1 MNGKPR
7 AYVLIFSQNSAE
19 EDTIASLVMTSS
31 STATGSPQIGK
42 LITRVGFTV
51 NRHCCLAFPNG
62 YSSLFPIPSQKLPP
76 RLRAS
81 PVTAAAKKKNG
92 KDKKADSHSFVSKPD
107 EATGPF
113 PEAVLLKQSLNR
125 SSFVALTSTDI
136 VDSGPVGSPGFLPS
150 ILKKV
155 QEDGR
160 LQPEFAD
167 AEEREL
173 YDFLNLQLESDLDVE
188 QMRHYEVVYLIH
200 EDHMEEVED
209 VNLKVQD
216 FLREN
221 KGKVWRFSDWGVRRL
236 AYKIKKAKRAHYILM
251 NFELE
256 AKLINDFKSMLDKD
270 ERVIRHLVIKRDKAI
285 TEDCPPPPEFQ
296 SLRAGMDD
304 DDDDDDDDDYDDYEA
319 EEGVI
324 YVDDDEEGERV
335 KKTTKTTTLG
345 RKGRSLT
352 AEKVGR

>member
-1 MNGKPR
+1 M
-7 AYVLIFSQNSAE
+7 
-19 EDTIASLVMTSS
+19 ASLVMTSS
-31 STATGSPQIGK
+31 STATLSPQIGK
-42 LITRVGFTV
+42 LITGVGFTV
-51 NRHCCLAFPNG
+51 NRRCCLAFPNG
-62 YSSLFPIPSQKLPP
+62 YSSLFPIPPQKLPP

-81 PVTAAAKKKNG
+81 PVTAAVKKKNG
-92 KDKKADSHSFVSKPD
+92 KNKKADSHSFVSKPD

-113 PEAVLLKQSLNR
+113 PEAVLLKQ
-125 SSFVALTSTDI
+125 
-136 VDSGPVGSPGFLPS
+136 
-150 ILKKV
+150 KKV

-200 EDHMEEVED
+200 EDHVEEVEN

-296 SLRAGMDD
+296 SLKAGMDD
-304 DDDDDDDDDYDDYEA
+304 DDDDDDDEDYDDYEA

-324 YVDDDEEGERV
+324 YVDDDEDDERE

-345 RKGRSLT
+345 HKRRSLT

>member
-1 MNGKPR
+1 M
-7 AYVLIFSQNSAE
+7 
-19 EDTIASLVMTSS
+19 ASLVMTSS
-31 STATGSPQIGK
+31 STATLSPQIGK
-42 LITRVGFTV
+42 LITGVGFTV

-62 YSSLFPIPSQKLPP
+62 HSSLFPIPSQKLPP

-92 KDKKADSHSFVSKPD
+92 KNKKADSHSFASKPD

-113 PEAVLLKQSLNR
+113 PEAVLLKQ
-125 SSFVALTSTDI
+125 
-136 VDSGPVGSPGFLPS
+136 
-150 ILKKV
+150 KKV

-200 EDHMEEVED
+200 EDHVVEVED

-296 SLRAGMDD
+296 SLKAGMDD
-304 DDDDDDDDDYDDYEA
+304 DDNNDDDDDEDYDDYEA

-324 YVDDDEEGERV
+324 YVDDDEDGERE